1 MRYAKKALIPVD
13 KCFYSFLFCYF
24 LLLYD
29 KKGGKKFPYLRF
41 SLYFCSQLAT
51 SHLFSQGNVVE
62 PS

>member
-1 MRYAKKALIPVD
+1 MD